1 MKKSHLFIL
10 SLLLFSFVCAFAPF
24 LSGQVKIIKVIVGS
38 ANVRLKPDF
47 NSQVITTIPSGTL
60 LEPTSKSGEWYQI
73 SVSPD
78 EKGAVVTGYIHQST
92 VQKVQTTAKP
102 ETETPPPAK
111 AAQPVPVPKEAQ
123 ETATPP
129 EPSKYRPAVSG
140 GSLFSGFFIKLGWMI
155 SPPAGGFGK
164 SWLSSFGFDLGLSR
178 NLSFGV
184 ELQPAYRSYPDIDL
198 TIIPIMGFANVKI
211 GENLGRLIPFL
222 KFLDV
227 VGGAGIGLE
236 ASYAKTIFDGK
247 TYTNFRTLLAFHIML
262 GGEIE
267 LKSLRLLLDY
277 QLTRISDPNVSPNFW
292 RHFILFGLR
301 F

>member
-1 MKKSHLFIL
+1 MKKSRLFIL
-10 SLLLFSFVCAFAPF
+10 FLIFFGFVCAFAPS

-47 NSQVITTIPSGTL
+47 NSQVITRIPLGTL
-60 LEPTSKSGEWYQI
+60 LEPTSKTGEWYQI

-78 EKGAVVTGYIHQST
+78 ETGAVVTGYIHQST
-92 VQKVQTTAKP
+92 VQEVQTTAKP
-102 ETETPPPAK
+102 ETETPPAK
-111 AAQPVPVPKEAQ
+111 APPPVPVQREPQ
-123 ETATPP
+123 EIAKPVPP
-129 EPSKYRPAVSG
+129 RYRPDVSG
-140 GSLFSGFFIKLGWMI
+140 GSLFSGFFVRLGWLN
-155 SPPAGGFGK
+155 SPPAGGFSK
-164 SWLSSFGFDLGLSR
+164 SWLSSVGFDLGLSR
-178 NLSFGV
+178 NFSFGL
-184 ELQPAYRSYPDIDL
+184 ELQPAYRSYPEIDL
-198 TIIPIMGFANVKI
+198 TIIPIMGFANVKV
-211 GENLGRLIPFL
+211 GENAGRLIPFM

-236 ASYAKTIFDGK
+236 GSYAKTIFDGT
-247 TYTNFRTLLAFHIML
+247 TYTTFRTLLAFHIML

-292 RHFILFGLR
+292 RHFILFGFR

>member
-10 SLLLFSFVCAFAPF
+10 FFLLFGFVCAFAPS

-47 NSQVITTIPSGTL
+47 NSQVITQIPSGTL
-60 LEPTSKSGEWYQI
+60 LEPTSKTGEWYQI

-92 VQKVQTTAKP
+92 VQEIQTTAKP
-102 ETETPPPAK
+102 ETETPPAK
-111 AAQPVPVPKEAQ
+111 AQQPVPVQKEPQ
-123 ETATPP
+123 EIAPP
-129 EPSKYRPAVSG
+129 APPRYRPEASD

-164 SWLSSFGFDLGLSR
+164 SWLSSVGFDFGLSR
-178 NLSFGV
+178 NFSLGL
-184 ELQPAYRSYPDIDL
+184 ELQPAYRNYPDIDL
-198 TIIPIMGFANVKI
+198 TIIPIMGFANVKV
-211 GENLGRLIPFL
+211 GENAGRLIPFMR
-222 KFLDV
+222 FLNV

-236 ASYAKTIFDGK
+236 ASYAKTIFDNK
-247 TYTNFRTLLAFHIML
+247 TYTNFRSLLAFHIML

-267 LKSLRLLLDY
+267 LRSLRLLLDY
-277 QLTRISDPNVSPNFW
+277 QLARISDPNVSPNFW

>member
-1 MKKSHLFIL
+1 MKKNHLFIL
-10 SLLLFSFVCAFAPF
+10 FLLLFGFVCAFAPS

-47 NSQVITTIPSGTL
+47 NSQVVTTIPSGTL
-60 LEPTSKSGEWYQI
+60 LEPTSKTGEWYQI
-73 SVSPD
+73 SISPD
-78 EKGAVVTGYIHQST
+78 EKGAIVTGYIHQST
-92 VQKVQTTAKP
+92 VQEVQTTAKP
-102 ETETPPPAK
+102 AAETPPPAK
-111 AAQPVPVPKEAQ
+111 APQPVPVQKEPQ
-123 ETATPP
+123 EIAPP
-129 EPSKYRPAVSG
+129 PAPTRYRPEVSG
-140 GSLFSGFFIKLGWMI
+140 GNLFSGFFIKLGWMV
-155 SPPAGGFGK
+155 SPDAGGFGK

-198 TIIPIMGFANVKI
+198 TIIPIMGFANFKI
-211 GENLGRLIPFL
+211 GENAGKLIHFM

>member
-10 SLLLFSFVCAFAPF
+10 FFLLFGFFCALAPS

-60 LEPTSKSGEWYQI
+60 LEPTSKTGEWYQI
-73 SVSPD
+73 SVFPD
-78 EKGAVVTGYIHQST
+78 EKGTVVTGYIHQST
-92 VQKVQTTAKP
+92 VQEVQTTAKP
-102 ETETPPPAK
+102 AAETPPPAK
-111 AAQPVPVPKEAQ
+111 TPQPVPVQKEPQ
-123 ETATPP
+123 EIAPP
-129 EPSKYRPAVSG
+129 APPRYRPEASDG
-140 GSLFSGFFIKLGWMI
+140 RLFSGFFIKLGWMI

-164 SWLSSFGFDLGLSR
+164 SWLSSFGFDFGLSR
-178 NLSFGV
+178 NFSLGI

-198 TIIPIMGFANVKI
+198 TIIPIMGFANLKV
-211 GENLGRLIPFL
+211 GENAGRLIPFMR
-222 KFLDV
+222 FLNV

-236 ASYAKTIFDGK
+236 ASYAKTIFDNK

-267 LKSLRLLLDY
+267 LRSLRLLLDY